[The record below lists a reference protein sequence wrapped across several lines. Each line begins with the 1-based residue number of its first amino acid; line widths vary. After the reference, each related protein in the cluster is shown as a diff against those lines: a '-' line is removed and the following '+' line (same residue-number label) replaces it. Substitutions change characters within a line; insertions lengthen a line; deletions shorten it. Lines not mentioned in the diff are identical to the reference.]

1 MSPDQVLLVIIFST
15 KSCQADAFP
24 KGIRGPAL
32 CFSQASRQRWVWVK
46 ISSGIK
52 SPQLS

>member
-1 MSPDQVLLVIIFST
+1 MSPDQFLLVIVFST
-15 KSCQADAFP
+15 KSCQVDALP

-32 CFSQASRQRWVWVK
+32 CFSQASRQRWVLVK
-46 ISSGIK
+46 TSSGIK